1 MNIDNIPEPED
12 LGEDIGNEK
21 LDFIIREVTN
31 SHNRIEELE
40 SALSQVRSQLLDG
53 GYSKDSVTIVSIDT
67 VLSKEV

>member
-1 MNIDNIPEPED
+1 MNIDNIPKPED